1 MSKIPRWMAAGP
13 WVTRDLKEAVLAA
26 DYDALSEKLSNAL
39 CTNYDLR
46 KERDRLTDELA
57 ARSCTGPAHIC
68 HNLAT
73 ERSENARLRKEI
85 EQYETVI
92 IPSWKREEEMWRE
105 DEANAIEFRRVLAE
119 ELDKRDA
126 DIARLRAWLRDYQ
139 PRPTVQPSPGRWFCE
154 RHGVYA
160 GPVCTKCDEEI
171 VRTADSADASLYQR
185 WKCPHCG
192 WDNVDSVCFACKR
205 SPGCDHLWSADESDG
220 VLFCL
225 KCGHKEPK

>member
-139 PRPTVQPSPGRWFCE
+139 PRPTVQPSPAPCE
-154 RHGVYA
+154 HDWMPYA
-160 GPVCTKCDEEI
+160 LDRKRVVKAGCTKCGAIRET
-171 VRTADSADASLYQR
+171 RSTADNGTEAQT
-185 WKCPHCG
+185 
-192 WDNVDSVCFACKR
+192 
-205 SPGCDHLWSADESDG
+205 
-220 VLFCL
+220 
-225 KCGHKEPK
+225 

>member
-1 MSKIPRWMAAGP
+1 MAAGP

-139 PRPTVQPSPGRWFCE
+139 PRPTVQPSPAPEDRLATAIKIIDAWTRYFWALEGPSNVLWDQ
-154 RHGVYA
+154 GVRFLGDDYTGYDRDIA
-160 GPVCTKCDEEI
+160 DPSVAPEK
-171 VRTADSADASLYQR
+171 VRRMRRPADN
-185 WKCPHCG
+185 G
-192 WDNVDSVCFACKR
+192 
-205 SPGCDHLWSADESDG
+205 ESG
-220 VLFCL
+220 
-225 KCGHKEPK
+225 K